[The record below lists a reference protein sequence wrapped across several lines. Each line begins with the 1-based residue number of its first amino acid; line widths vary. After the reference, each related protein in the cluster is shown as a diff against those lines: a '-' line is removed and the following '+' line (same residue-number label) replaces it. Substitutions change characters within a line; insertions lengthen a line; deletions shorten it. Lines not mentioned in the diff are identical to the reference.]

1 MRNTISTKHYLQT
14 SKLSHMMSDRKLQP
28 DTALSARQSRHTT
41 TQLGLVALAALL
53 TTLVLLT
60 HDPEFEKPTY
70 IIAKFTLCVAL
81 LVVYAL
87 EALWLYE

>member
-1 MRNTISTKHYLQT
+1 
-14 SKLSHMMSDRKLQP
+14 MMSDPKLP
-28 DTALSARQSRHTT
+28 TDTALLSRQSRHTT

-60 HDPEFEKPTY
+60 HNPDFEKPTF
-70 IIAKFTLCVAL
+70 IVAKFTLCVAL
-81 LVVYAL
+81 LLVYVL